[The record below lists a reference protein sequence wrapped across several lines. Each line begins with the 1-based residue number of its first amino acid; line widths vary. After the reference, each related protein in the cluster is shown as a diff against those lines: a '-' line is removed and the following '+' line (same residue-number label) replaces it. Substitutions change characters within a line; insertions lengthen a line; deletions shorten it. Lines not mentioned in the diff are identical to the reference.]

1 MPPPTE
7 RGRTIDRITIELLQQ
22 LPTADLVALE
32 WKARWDAIAHEHQ
45 QEPDGD
51 WWSIWLMLAGR
62 GAGKTRA
69 SAEKLGQWAWF
80 NPGTRWL
87 VSAPT
92 NADLRA
98 TCIEGES
105 GLLSVIPP
113 ELILPNK
120 SGGLWNSSEKEIWL
134 KNGSLIKGISA
145 EEPERFRGPQFHGG
159 WLDELCAWSNAQDA
173 MDMIGYTMRLGAHP
187 KLLISTTPKPT
198 PLIRSLAKR
207 KGVDVAI
214 TSASTYANA
223 KNLAKPFLDKLRE
236 QENTRLGRQE
246 IHAEILDAEEGG
258 IVRRKSIK
266 LWPAGKPIPK
276 LEYICVSFDTA
287 MTEHDWDKKK
297 QTADPTACT
306 VWGVFWHEG
315 RKRPCILL
323 LDAWED
329 HLGFDDL
336 RLKALAEAKSEWGVV
351 ETSHVTGKKVTKG
364 RKPDILVIEAKG
376 SGISLAQSLER
387 EGVPMQRYDPGR
399 LAKVT
404 RLHMVS
410 HLFANGI
417 VYVPESSKT
426 EGKPANWAD
435 GMIEQLCSFAGE
447 GSTQHDDWVDS
458 TSQALLLLINV
469 MQITVTPPE
478 DRDDDRED
486 EPEAKLEAGNPY
498 MV

>member
-1 MPPPTE
+1 MDENETKKLLSKLP
-7 RGRTIDRITIELLQQ
+7 IEDLL
-22 LPTADLVALE
+22 ALE
-32 WKARWDAIAHEHQ
+32 WKASWDASAHEHQ
-45 QEPDGD
+45 QEPEGD

-69 SAEKLGQWAWF
+69 SAETIGKWAWF

-92 NADLRA
+92 NADLKK

-105 GLLSVIPP
+105 GLLNVIPH
-113 ELILPNK
+113 ELIQRNK
-120 SGGLWNSSEKEIWL
+120 SGGLWNESDKEIHL
-134 KNGSLIKGISA
+134 INGSLVAGISA

-173 MDMIGYTMRLGAHP
+173 WDMIEYTMRLGEHP
-187 KLLISTTPKPT
+187 KLLVSTTPKPT
-198 PLIRSLAKR
+198 PLIRDLVKR
-207 KGVDVAI
+207 KGRDVAI

-223 KNLAKPFLDKLRE
+223 ANLAKPFLDKLRE
-236 QENTRLGRQE
+236 KEGTRLGRQE

-258 IVRRKSIK
+258 IVRRRSIR
-266 LWPAGKPIPK
+266 LWPSKKPIPK
-276 LEYICVSFDTA
+276 LEYVCVSFDTA

-306 VWGVFWHEG
+306 IWGVFWHEE

-323 LDAWED
+323 LDAWD
-329 HLGFDDL
+329 GMLAFDDL
-336 RLKALAEAKSEWGVV
+336 RLKALAEAKSEWGTI
-351 ETSHVTGKKVTKG
+351 ETSYATGKKVTKG
-364 RKPDILVIEAKG
+364 RKPDILVIEAKA
-376 SGISLAQSLER
+376 SGIPLSQSLER
-387 EGVPMQRYDPGR
+387 EGVPVQRYDPGR
-399 LAKVT
+399 LSKVT

-410 HLFANGI
+410 HLFANGV
-417 VYVPESSKT
+417 VYVPESSKN

-435 GMIEQLCSFAGE
+435 ALIEQLCSYAGE

-458 TSQALLLLINV
+458 TSQALLLLISV

-478 DRDDDRED
+478 EREDVRED
-486 EPEAKLEAGNPY
+486 EKNIEDDEVNPY
-498 MV
+498 Y

>member
-1 MPPPTE
+1 
-7 RGRTIDRITIELLQQ
+7 
-22 LPTADLVALE
+22 
-32 WKARWDAIAHEHQ
+32 
-45 QEPDGD
+45 
-51 WWSIWLMLAGR
+51 MLAGR

-92 NADLRA
+92 IADLRA

-105 GLLSVIPP
+105 GLLSVIPH
-113 ELILPNK
+113 ELIQPNK
-120 SGGLWNSSEKEIWL
+120 GGGLWNSSEKEIWL

-159 WLDELCAWSNAQDA
+159 WLDELCAWNNAQDA
-173 MDMIGYTMRLGAHP
+173 WDMIGYTMRLGEHP
-187 KLLISTTPKPT
+187 RILISTTPKPT
-198 PLIRSLAKR
+198 PLIRDLAKR
-207 KGVDVAI
+207 KGRDVAI

-223 KNLAKPFLDKLRE
+223 ANLARPFLDKLRE
-236 QENTRLGRQE
+236 QEGTRLGRQE

-258 IVRRKSIK
+258 IVRRKSIR
-266 LWPAGKPIPK
+266 LWPSGKPLPK
-276 LEYICVSFDTA
+276 FEYICVSFDTA
-287 MTEHDWDKKK
+287 MSEHDWNKKK

-306 VWGVFWHEG
+306 IWGVFWHEE

-323 LDAWED
+323 LDAWDERI
-329 HLGFDDL
+329 GYDDL
-336 RLKALAEAKSEWGVV
+336 RLKALAEARAEWGVIKTDFV
-351 ETSHVTGKKVTKG
+351 NGKKVTTG
-364 RKPDILVIEAKG
+364 RRPDIMVIEAKG
-376 SGISLAQSLER
+376 SGISLSQSMER
-387 EGVPMQRYDPGR
+387 EGVPVLAYDPGR

-410 HLFANGI
+410 HLFVNGVI
-417 VYVPESSKT
+417 YMPESSKN

-435 GMIEQLCSFAGE
+435 ALIEQLCSYAGE

-478 DRDDDRED
+478 ERDKDDIDEKVVEED
-486 EPEAKLEAGNPY
+486 EVNPY